1 MVSNYVVFLKFF
13 FENAKI
19 WRTLMHQSIPAV
31 PIPPPPPGYCGHL
44 LPLVSPGGGAFENF
58 VLLGAG
64 HLPTPG
70 PLASFSHAR
79 SFLSEYNY
87 SEGFIGSPVKDRNK
101 LKRVVKVWS
110 QFYACISSLHIKMEL
125 HSKNRSYRCESTCFG
140 YWIKFEEHPFI
151 FIKLFVTYNVTVLY

>member
-1 MVSNYVVFLKFF
+1 MYLFFLYAVALLIFRIKRIISSEKWFQTVLFFCNFFLKMP
-13 FENAKI
+13 KI
-19 WRTLMHQSIPAV
+19 WTTLMHQSIPAA
-31 PIPPPPPGYCGHL
+31 PIHPSPLDYCGAFA
-44 LPLVSPGGGAFENF
+44 PLVSPGGGAFANF

-125 HSKNRSYRCESTCFG
+125 DSKNRSYRCESTCFG
-140 YWIKFEEHPFI
+140 Y
-151 FIKLFVTYNVTVLY
+151 

>member
-1 MVSNYVVFLKFF
+1 MP
-13 FENAKI
+13 KI
-19 WRTLMHQSIPAV
+19 WTTLMHQSIPAA
-31 PIPPPPPGYCGHL
+31 PIHPPPPQDYCGAFA
-44 LPLVSPGGGAFENF
+44 PLTKKSQSRGWGICKFCTARA
-58 VLLGAG
+58 AG

-125 HSKNRSYRCESTCFG
+125 DSKNRSYRCESTCFG
-140 YWIKFEEHPFI
+140 Y
-151 FIKLFVTYNVTVLY
+151 

>member
-1 MVSNYVVFLKFF
+1 
-13 FENAKI
+13 
-19 WRTLMHQSIPAV
+19 MHQSIPAA
-31 PIPPPPPGYCGHL
+31 PIHPPPPPQDYCGAFA
-44 LPLVSPGGGAFENF
+44 PLVSPRG
-58 VLLGAG
+58 VG
-64 HLPTPG
+64 HLQILHCSGRRALPTPG

-125 HSKNRSYRCESTCFG
+125 DSKNRSYWCESTCFG
-140 YWIKFEEHPFI
+140 LYWIKFLLILFH
-151 FIKLFVTYNVTVLY
+151 IKSNQSTVNGSASWFSDMLCDNYNL

>member
-1 MVSNYVVFLKFF
+1 MLLLWSFFGLKELFPVKNGLD
-13 FENAKI
+13 EANASVNSSCAH
-19 WRTLMHQSIPAV
+19 T
-31 PIPPPPPGYCGHL
+31 PPFAPS
-44 LPLVSPGGGAFENF
+44 VSPAGGAFANF

-64 HLPTPG
+64 HLPTLG
-70 PLASFSHAR
+70 PLASFSHTR

-125 HSKNRSYRCESTCFG
+125 DSKNRSYQCESTCFG
-140 YWIKFEEHPFI
+140 YWIKFLLILFEEHLFI
-151 FIKLFVTYNVTVLY
+151 FI

>member
-1 MVSNYVVFLKFF
+1 MLLLGSFFGLKELFPVKNGFKLPRFLVIF
-13 FENAKI
+13 FENAQNLDDANAPVNSSCAH
-19 WRTLMHQSIPAV
+19 T
-31 PIPPPPPGYCGHL
+31 PPPPRRTTILRGIC
-44 LPLVSPGGGAFENF
+44 SPRQSRGWGICKFCTARA
-58 VLLGAG
+58 AG

-125 HSKNRSYRCESTCFG
+125 DSKNRSYRCESTCFG
-140 YWIKFEEHPFI
+140 Y
-151 FIKLFVTYNVTVLY
+151 